1 MKNDKELLT
10 LMTVIKQKMM
20 TFGWMIFEVDGYES
34 SYKIIKKNKYDSLS
48 SVRSALV
55 LSLVSHFQINDRSK

>member
-1 MKNDKELLT
+1 
-10 LMTVIKQKMM
+10 MTVIKQKMM
-20 TFGWMIFEVDGYES
+20 TFEVEGYES

-48 SVRSALV
+48 SVVMSALV

>member
-20 TFGWMIFEVDGYES
+20 TFEVEGYES